1 MLQSMQATSPRLADV
16 DNADGVGAVNVPV
29 AAPTQLIEYDRQH
42 VMHGFTS
49 LDRDLAPGPI
59 FQSGKGIRL
68 VDVEGNEWLDGCAG
82 QANVSLGYGRDD
94 LADVAASTLKSLAF
108 GTHFYHN
115 RSHVW
120 ASQLAERLAHITP
133 SGIDQF
139 FYGVG
144 GSDAVETAIKIARFA
159 NITNGR
165 PDKIHII
172 GRLNSYHGVSYGGAS
187 MTGDPAMWANIGPL
201 LSGFSHISQP
211 ANGSTGSASALEE
224 EILRVGPENVAA
236 FLAEP
241 ISTPN
246 GLYCPPDDYWPQIRA
261 ICDRYDILLIAD
273 EVLCGIGR
281 AGSMFAIDR
290 WNVSPDIL
298 TMSKAITAGYFPLS
312 VVGVTGRV
320 RDALAAS
327 GERFVHGVTNGGHPA
342 ACAVALATFDIM
354 EREDV
359 VGRADRGGRYF
370 AQQLANL
377 ADTQQVLDKD
387 TARSTGMMVAV
398 NLKLDEYGDDFGVRL
413 HEEFVRRRVLVRSY
427 RNNRTIGFLPALTI
441 ENHDIDAIVE
451 RVAESIEATRASMG
465 I

>member
-1 MLQSMQATSPRLADV
+1 MLHSMQATSPSLAGV
-16 DNADGVGAVNVPV
+16 DNANGVGAATGIT
-29 AAPTQLIEYDRQH
+29 AAPTQLIGYDRQH
-42 VMHGFTS
+42 VMHGFTN
-49 LDRDLAPGPI
+49 LDRDLTPGPI
-59 FQSGKGIRL
+59 FQSGKGVRL

-82 QANVSLGYGRDD
+82 QANVSLGYGRDE
-94 LADVAASTLKSLAF
+94 LADVAAATLKSLTF

-120 ASQLAERLAHITP
+120 ASQLADRLAHITP

-144 GSDAVETAIKIARFA
+144 GSDAVETAIKIARFS

-172 GRLNSYHGVSYGGAS
+172 GRMNSYHGVSYGGAS
-187 MTGDPAMWANIGPL
+187 MTGDHAMWSNIGPL

-211 ANGSTGSASALEE
+211 ENGSVGSASALEE
-224 EILRVGPENVAA
+224 EILRVGPEKVAA

-246 GLYCPPDDYWPQIRA
+246 GLYCPPDDYWPQIRE
-261 ICDRYDILLIAD
+261 ICDRYDILFIAD
-273 EVLCGIGR
+273 EVLCGVGR
-281 AGSMFAIDR
+281 TGRMFAIER
-290 WNVSPDIL
+290 WNVSPDII
-298 TMSKAITAGYFPLS
+298 TISKAITAGYFPLS
-312 VVGVTGRV
+312 VVGVTERV
-320 RDALAAS
+320 RTALSSS
-327 GERFVHGVTNGGHPA
+327 GEKFVHGVTNGGHPA

-359 VGRADRGGRYF
+359 VGQAVRGGNYF

-377 ADTQQVLDKD
+377 ADSQQILDKS
-387 TARSTGMMVAV
+387 TARSTGMMVAI
-398 NLKLDEYGDDFGVRL
+398 NLKLDEYGDEFGVRV
-413 HEEFVRRRVLVRSY
+413 HEEFARRRVLVRSY

-441 ENHDIDAIVE
+441 EKQDIDAIVE
-451 RVAESIEATRASMG
+451 RVADSIDATRASLG